1 MENNQISLVQK
12 QVVSEYSKAG
22 VIKKYPSLELVRI
35 EKKFFNIDA
44 KEPKLLEY
52 GFGTGCNTEC
62 LLDEGYEVYGI
73 DVSPFSLEKTRH
85 RIDAKG
91 HEVSE
96 RLHLSLLDENANTI
110 DYEDNYF
117 DYVVAMSVL
126 SLLGSE
132 QRIRLLLKE
141 FKRVL
146 RKGGRIILDIN
157 DQESEF
163 SAGKKEIEKNVFIA
177 GPYGDNLACYCL
189 KSEED
194 FQNLVKDYFIIKDS
208 GYSCHKLF
216 GRRINE
222 WIICGQNY

>member
-1 MENNQISLVQK
+1 MEKNQISLVQK
-12 QVVSEYSKAG
+12 QVKSEYSKTG

-35 EKKFFNIDA
+35 EKKFFNIHE
-44 KEPKLLEY
+44 KVPKLLEY

-62 LLDEGYEVYGI
+62 LLDEGYEVHGI
-73 DVSPFSLEKTRH
+73 DVSPFSMEKTKQ

-91 HEVSE
+91 QEVSD
-96 RLHLSLLDENANTI
+96 RVHLSLLDESANAIN
-110 DYEDNYF
+110 YEDNYF
-117 DYVVAMSVL
+117 DYIVAMSVL

-132 QRIRLLLKE
+132 QRVRLLLKE
-141 FKRVL
+141 FRRVL

-163 SAGKKEIEKNVFIA
+163 SSGKKEIEKNVFIA
-177 GPYGDNLACYCL
+177 GPYEDNLACYCL

-222 WIICGQNY
+222 WIICGEND